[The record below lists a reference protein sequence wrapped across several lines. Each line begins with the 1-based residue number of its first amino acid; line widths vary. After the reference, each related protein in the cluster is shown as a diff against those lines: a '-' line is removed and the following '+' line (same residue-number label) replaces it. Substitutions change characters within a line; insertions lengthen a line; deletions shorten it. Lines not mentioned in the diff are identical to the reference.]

1 MFTKNKETPTTA
13 KATKTST
20 NAVPSIIGA
29 DVIILG
35 NVSSQGTIQL
45 DGKIEGEINIKH
57 LTVGNQGWVDGS
69 ITAEEV
75 IIKGKITGTIRAH
88 KVVLEKNAKVMGDIQ
103 HEVISIEAGA
113 VIEGSINQINKTV
126 TELPSSK
133 SETNKASS

>member
-1 MFTKNKETPTTA
+1 MFTKNKETSSTA

-20 NAVPSIIGA
+20 NAAPSIIGA
-29 DVIILG
+29 DVVIIG
-35 NVSSQGTIQL
+35 KVSSQGTIQL

-75 IIKGKITGTIRAH
+75 IIKGKITGTIKAH
-88 KVVLEKNAKVMGDIQ
+88 KVVLDKNAKVKGDIQ
-103 HEVISIEAGA
+103 HDVISIEAGA

-126 TELPSSK
+126 TELPNSK
-133 SETNKASS
+133 SEKNMA

>member
-1 MFTKNKETPTTA
+1 MFTKNKETSSTA
-13 KATKTST
+13 KATKTSS
-20 NAVPSIIGA
+20 NAAPSIIGT
-29 DVIILG
+29 DVIIIG

-75 IIKGKITGTIRAH
+75 IIKGKITGTIKAH
-88 KVVLEKNAKVMGDIQ
+88 KVVLDKNAKVKGDIQ
-103 HEVISIEAGA
+103 HDVISIEAGA

-126 TELPSSK
+126 TELPNSK
-133 SETNKASS
+133 SEKNMA